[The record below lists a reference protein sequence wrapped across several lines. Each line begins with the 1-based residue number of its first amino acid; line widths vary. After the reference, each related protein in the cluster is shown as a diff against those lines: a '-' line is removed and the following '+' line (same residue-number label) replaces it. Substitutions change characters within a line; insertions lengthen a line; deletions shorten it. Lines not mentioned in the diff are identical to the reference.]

1 MGNNFSSTPKFTSA
15 TSAASYGG
23 SSNISES
30 NSSRNSSINDLSKSS
45 NDSLSWYNKIK
56 DKLKDGEVCNS
67 LGEEEINE
75 LILSLGDETRFLNQY
90 LKLYDNH
97 LKQITNDLRKL
108 DDIQKNRN
116 ITSEEVELNLTRS
129 LLRKSDKFNVYLFIS
144 KLSYNRSN
152 SPFLRF
158 LANSLFKNKY
168 GMFHVG
174 LEINGIILEWGTG
187 DAGPHLIYPRF
198 NTDRLYEKI
207 AHIRV
212 SYYSQEFNNLTTF
225 TRNNLSNIIL
235 DVMKK
240 YLFFDPKIGVVPS
253 KKLQII
259 AQKCVSWN
267 KDFYYNPLYRNCQHF
282 IDEILEALDLKF
294 NPESEFEMFL
304 DRIVKYTDD
313 RFLFQEKE
321 FFSRQDLDQFADQ
334 NWVKISNVWDKR
346 LLLCYSDMMNNMYEN
361 NHDEKWGP
369 MKNKLEWDAREYT
382 LVRTD

>member
-15 TSAASYGG
+15 TSATSAASNSG
-23 SSNISES
+23 SSNNSES
-30 NSSRNSSINDLSKSS
+30 NSSKNKPI
-45 NDSLSWYNKIK
+45 NDSLTWYNKIK

-67 LGEEEINE
+67 FKEEGLDE
-75 LILSLGDETRFLNQY
+75 LILSLGDETRFLNRY
-90 LKLYDNH
+90 LRLDDNH
-97 LKQITNDLRKL
+97 LKQITKDLRKL

-116 ITSEEVELNLTRS
+116 ITSEEE
-129 LLRKSDKFNVYLFIS
+129 LRKSDKFNVYLFIS
-144 KLSYNRSN
+144 KLSDNRSD

-187 DAGPHLIYPRF
+187 DAGPHLIYPRV

-212 SYYSQEFNNLTTF
+212 SYFSQEFNL
-225 TRNNLSNIIL
+225 L
-235 DVMKK
+235 DAMRKL
-240 YLFFDPKIGVVPS
+240 LFFEPNIGVVPS

-259 AQKCVSWN
+259 AQKCVNWN
-267 KDFYYNPLYRNCQHF
+267 KNFYYSPLSRNCQHF
-282 IDEILEALDLKF
+282 IDEMLEALDLKF
-294 NPESEFEMFL
+294 NPEGEFEKFL
-304 DRIVKYTDD
+304 DRIIKNTDD
-313 RFLFQEKE
+313 RFLFQEKQ
-321 FFSRQDLDQFADQ
+321 FFSRQDLDQFANQ
-334 NWVKISNVWDKR
+334 NWMKISNFWDQR

-369 MKNKLEWDAREYT
+369 IKNKLEWDEREYA

>member
-15 TSAASYGG
+15 TSAASNSG
-23 SSNISES
+23 SSNNSES
-30 NSSRNSSINDLSKSS
+30 NSSKNRPI
-45 NDSLSWYNKIK
+45 NDSLTWYNKIK

-67 LGEEEINE
+67 FGEVELNE
-75 LILSLGDETRFLNQY
+75 LILSLGDETRFLNRY
-90 LKLYDNH
+90 LRLDDN
-97 LKQITNDLRKL
+97 LKQITKDLQKL

-116 ITSEEVELNLTRS
+116 ITSEQDELNLTRG

-144 KLSYNRSN
+144 KLSDNRSD

-174 LEINGIILEWGTG
+174 LEIDGIILEWGTG
-187 DAGPHLIYPRF
+187 DAGPHLIYPRV

-207 AHIRV
+207 AYIRV
-212 SYYSQEFNNLTTF
+212 SYFSQEFNPTTF
-225 TRNNLSNIIL
+225 TRNNVSNIIL

-253 KKLQII
+253 KQLQII

-267 KDFYYNPLYRNCQHF
+267 KDFHYSPLSRNCQHF
-282 IDEILEALDLKF
+282 IDEMLEALDLKF
-294 NPESEFEMFL
+294 NPEGEFEKFL

-313 RFLFQEKE
+313 RFLFQERE

-346 LLLCYSDMMNNMYEN
+346 LLICYSDMMNNMYEN

-369 MKNKLEWDAREYT
+369 MKNKLEWDVREYA